1 MHTNSDYLPLLLQ
14 LVDSAFPTGT
24 FAHSLGLET
33 YVQEGKITC
42 SDDLRE
48 LLGSQLNH
56 TIKTSDAVAVR
67 LVHRAAQQSDIQA
80 IIDIDQLLSA
90 IKHPKEL
97 RESSIQ
103 TGKQFTRNANLILE
117 CDLLRHYQSL
127 IQSGACDGH
136 YAVGYGLSTATIPL
150 RSSLFG
156 FVHQFISGQVS
167 AAVRLIP
174 IGATEGQ
181 RVIYSLHKNLT
192 DIVDF
197 ACQAEMT
204 DLSTF
209 SPALD
214 IRSMQHEQLFYRLFI
229 S

>member
-1 MHTNSDYLPLLLQ
+1 MPTDSDYLPLLFQ

-33 YVQEGKITC
+33 YVQQGKITD
-42 SDDLRE
+42 SQDFKQ
-48 LLGSQLNH
+48 LLKNQLIY
-56 TIKTSDAVAVR
+56 TIKTGDAIAVAVA
-67 LVHRAAQQSDIQA
+67 HQAAQQANLPQ
-80 IIDIDQLLSA
+80 IIDLDQILSA
-90 IKHPKEL
+90 MKHPQEL
-97 RESSIQ
+97 RKASIQ
-103 TGKQFTRNANLILE
+103 TGKQFARNASQILE
-117 CDLLRHYQSL
+117 CEFLHRYVAS
-127 IQSGACDGH
+127 IRSGACDGH
-136 YAVGYGLSTATIPL
+136 YSVGYGLSTATIPL
-150 RSSLFG
+150 EMALFG
-156 FVHQFISGQVS
+156 FVHQFIAGQVS

-181 RVIYSLHKNLT
+181 GIIRSLQNNLI

-197 ACQAEMT
+197 ACKAKLT

-214 IRSMQHEQLFYRLFI
+214 IRSMQHEQLFHRLFI